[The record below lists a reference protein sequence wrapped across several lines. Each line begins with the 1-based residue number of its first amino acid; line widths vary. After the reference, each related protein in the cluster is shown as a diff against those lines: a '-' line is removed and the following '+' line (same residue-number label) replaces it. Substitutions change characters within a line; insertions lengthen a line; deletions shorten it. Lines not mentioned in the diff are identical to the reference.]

1 MPAERAEP
9 NNFKVDAQD
18 TIQETTITK
27 DADTELASVKC
38 DDGGRIDEARTSE
51 KNSDEKAALN
61 WQPGKPAMPKPKKE
75 KTREEIMRDVPSNLI
90 PMFTM
95 KNVLSRSFFP

>member
-1 MPAERAEP
+1 M
-9 NNFKVDAQD
+9 DAQD
-18 TIQETTITK
+18 TIQDTTITK
-27 DADTELASVKC
+27 DADTEIASVKC
-38 DDGGRIDEARTSE
+38 EDGGRIDQARTSE

-61 WQPGKPAMPKPKKE
+61 WQPGKAVMPKLKKE
-75 KTREEIMRDVPSNLI
+75 KTREDIIRDVPSNLI